1 MAALARTVAR
11 SVQGSD
17 SNDLQFGGGRNDT
30 MAGNGGNDRM
40 HGGGG
45 NDAMSGGTGDDVMFG
60 ESGRGGRADMTK
72 LSVAESMH
80 GSVTFN
86 SESAGYKNALGMYK
100 IAADGTIH
108 DVSILWA
115 NASLKGSGGNL
126 LANQSNVGFELAAG
140 ERLGFFVV
148 PDGYSQK
155 EMAKLLEDQKG
166 SFKFT
171 DAKGNPGNINA
182 GAELKLVHV
191 SEKGGESVI
200 KSTYGTSV
208 FHSVDNGSMGLN
220 GDKLNHVVAKVDVAT
235 GAVRIGFEDL
245 KGGGDKD
252 YDDSVFTLNLGST
265 NAALVSKIAVAK
277 VAGTKDDVMSGGDGN
292 DTMFGMSG
300 HDRMDGGA
308 GNDRMWGNSGNDVL
322 MGGDGNDDL
331 RGGSGDD
338 ELHDGAG
345 NDRVRGDSGNDRIVA
360 GEGDDSYVGSAGFD
374 TVDFSGAKAGVMV
387 DLNAHVATGMG
398 TDKLDGIEAVVGS
411 AFNDTIKGDKAANT
425 LDGGAGDDVLR
436 GLGGADK
443 LIGGAG
449 HDTFAWHSKDVIDG
463 GKHKGVDTIVDFS
476 KEDVLDFSKLLAGQ
490 KWSSIDDVV
499 AIKDDGKSSHVY
511 ANLGGQWTE
520 IATLEGF
527 TGHTATDMLKDGM
540 ILA

>member
-1 MAALARTVAR
+1 MANLAKTNGKPIV
-11 SVQGSD
+11 GGD
-17 SNDLQFGGGRNDT
+17 TNDTQFGGGRSDT
-30 MAGNGGNDRM
+30 MLGNGGNDRM

-45 NDAMSGGTGDDVMFG
+45 NDQMTGGAGDDTMFG

-86 SESAGYKNALGMYK
+86 HESAGYKNALGMYK

-126 LANQSNVGFELAAG
+126 VANQSNVGFELAAG

-148 PDGYSQK
+148 PDGYSQGG
-155 EMAKLLEDQKG
+155 MAKLLEDQKG

-171 DAKGNPGNINA
+171 DAKGNPGNVN
-182 GAELKLVHV
+182 GGTELKLVHV
-191 SEKGGESVI
+191 SDKGTETAI

-208 FHSVDNGSMGLN
+208 FHSVDNGTMGLN
-220 GDKLNHVVAKVDVAT
+220 GDKLNHVVGTVDVAT
-235 GAVRIGFEDL
+235 GTMRIGFEDL
-245 KGGGDKD
+245 KGGGDRD
-252 YDDSVFTLNLGST
+252 YDDSMFTLNLGTT

-277 VAGTKDDVMSGGDGN
+277 VSGTKDDTMSGGDGD

-322 MGGDGNDDL
+322 KGGDGNDDL

-345 NDRVRGDSGNDRIVA
+345 NDIVRGDTGNDRIVA
-360 GEGDDSYVGSAGFD
+360 GEGDDTYTGGSGFD
-374 TVDFSGAKAGVMV
+374 TVDFSGAKAGVSV
-387 DLNAHVATGMG
+387 DLHAHVATGIG

-411 AFNDTIKGDKAANT
+411 AFNDAMKGDKNANT

-436 GLGGADK
+436 GLGGADR
-443 LIGGAG
+443 LIGGQGA
-449 HDTFAWHSKDVIDG
+449 DTFVWHSKDVIEG
-463 GKHKGVDTIVDFS
+463 GKLKGVDTIADFS
-476 KEDVLDFSKLLAGQ
+476 TDDVLDFSKLLAGA
-490 KWSSIDDVV
+490 KWQSIDDVLAV
-499 AIKDDGKSSHVY
+499 KDDGKSSTVV
-511 ANLGGQWTE
+511 ANVGGEWV
-520 IATLEGF
+520 AVVTLEGF
-527 TGHTATDMLKDGM
+527 TGHTASDMLKDGM